1 MSKLSAAYVRK
12 LLEKATPGPWYM
24 EHASKAPPGEEWG
37 EVVASLHPAGGA
49 GRPVPG
55 MRLTWSRRSVGVVA
69 EHNAALISAAPD
81 IAAAYIDA
89 IAERDALRADLDKAN
104 DRLAEAE
111 DLIRGALEEF
121 AWENDDGKRDLEV
134 AAARKWLGV
143 SDG

>member
-1 MSKLSAAYVRK
+1 MSDATTTLRALAAACEECLQAARNIPDNTACV
-12 LLEKATPGPWYM
+12 
-24 EHASKAPPGEEWG
+24 HAQRIALMDALPDVTGWEQT
-37 EVVASLHPAGGA
+37 A
-49 GRPVPG
+49 
-55 MRLTWSRRSVGVVA
+55 
-69 EHNAALISAAPD
+69 AALRAMAD
-81 IAAAYIDA
+81 TVEALE
-89 IAERDALRADLDKAN
+89 AERDTMRADLDKAN

>member
-1 MSKLSAAYVRK
+1 MSDATTTLRALAAACDACHDLART
-12 LLEKATPGPWYM
+12 ATYRTCLDDQRRALAGALPGTRWDG
-24 EHASKAPPGEEWG
+24 HA
-37 EVVASLHPAGGA
+37 
-49 GRPVPG
+49 
-55 MRLTWSRRSVGVVA
+55 
-69 EHNAALISAAPD
+69 AALRTMADTVEALE
-81 IAAAYIDA
+81 
-89 IAERDALRADLDKAN
+89 AERDTLRADLDKAN